1 MRKRRWEVEWRA
13 RARSDGLDRLGRM
26 VQLVIDRAGVRCSGE
41 PTSEVTGAAD
51 DNADNEHDEQ
61 PLEET
66 PR

>member
-26 VQLVIDRAGVRCSGE
+26 VQLVIDRAAVHCKGE
-41 PTSEVTGAAD
+41 PTIGAARATGD
-51 DNADNEHDEQ
+51 DMDDEQ

-66 PR
+66 LT

>member
-26 VQLVIDRAGVRCSGE
+26 VQLVIDRAGAHCNEE
-41 PTSEVTGAAD
+41 PTTGAARATED
-51 DNADNEHDEQ
+51 DMDDEQ

-66 PR
+66 QR